1 MNTDISKLEKIVVT
15 AILTLAAVLTIMVM
29 FKTTDPKVEPT
40 PEQDNTK
47 LELELEN
54 QKLKNLID
62 SLILVDSLHLAL
74 LKEKQILI
82 KTKKDEVIKAIY
94 FIPNADTKYK
104 DSLWTVYTQ
113 DTIGRGYTK

>member
-1 MNTDISKLEKIVVT
+1 MSKLERVVIT
-15 AILTLAAVLTIMVM
+15 GMLTLVAVLAIMM
-29 FKTTDPKVEPT
+29 LFKTTDPEPVLT
-40 PEQDNTK
+40 PTYDNTK
-47 LELELEN
+47 LELEIEN
-54 QKLKNLID
+54 QKLKNLMD
-62 SLILVDSLHLAL
+62 SLILVDSIHLMQ

-82 KTKKDEVIKAIY
+82 KIKKDEAIKAIY

>member
-1 MNTDISKLEKIVVT
+1 MNNKYEKLIALILMGVVT
-15 AILTLAAVLTIMVM
+15 VVTVLIL
-29 FKTTDPKVEPT
+29 FKTTEPEPVTPT
-40 PEQDNTK
+40 PTYDNTK

-82 KTKKDEVIKAIY
+82 KTKKNEVVKAIY

>member
-1 MNTDISKLEKIVVT
+1 M
-15 AILTLAAVLTIMVM
+15 ILIL
-29 FKTTDPKVEPT
+29 FKTTEPELPIT
-40 PEQDNTK
+40 KEQDNTK
-47 LELELEN
+47 LELEIEN
-54 QKLKNLID
+54 QKLKNLMD

>member
-1 MNTDISKLEKIVVT
+1 MNGKYEKLIALVLMGIVTVVT
-15 AILTLAAVLTIMVM
+15 ILIL
-29 FKTTDPKVEPT
+29 FKTTEPELPVT
-40 PEQDNTK
+40 KEQDNTK
-47 LELELEN
+47 LELEIEN

>member
-1 MNTDISKLEKIVVT
+1 MNDKYDKIIALVLMGIVTVVT
-15 AILTLAAVLTIMVM
+15 ILIL
-29 FKTTDPKVEPT
+29 FKTTEPDPIPT
-40 PEQDNTK
+40 PTYDNAK
-47 LELELEN
+47 LEMEIEN
-54 QKLKNLID
+54 QKLKFLVD
-62 SLILVDSLHLAL
+62 SLKLVDSLHLIQ

-82 KTKKDEVIKAIY
+82 KNKKNEITKAIY

>member
-1 MNTDISKLEKIVVT
+1 MNGKYEKPIALVLMGIVTVVT
-15 AILTLAAVLTIMVM
+15 ILIL
-29 FKTTDPKVEPT
+29 FKTTEPELPVT
-40 PEQDNTK
+40 KEQDNTK
-47 LELELEN
+47 LELEIEN

-113 DTIGRGYTK
+113 DTIGRGYIK

>member
-1 MNTDISKLEKIVVT
+1 MDNKEKIIALILMGVITVVTILILFQTTESKLPV
-15 AILTLAAVLTIMVM
+15 
-29 FKTTDPKVEPT
+29 T

-47 LELELEN
+47 LELKIEN
-54 QKLKNLID
+54 QKLKF
-62 SLILVDSLHLAL
+62 LVDSLALMDSIHLIQ

-82 KTKKDEVIKAIY
+82 KNKKNEITKAIK

>member
-1 MNTDISKLEKIVVT
+1 MSKLERIVIT
-15 AILTLAAVLTIMVM
+15 GMLTLIAVLAIMMM
-29 FKTTDPKVEPT
+29 FKTTDPEPVLT
-40 PEQDNTK
+40 PTYDSTK
-47 LELELEN
+47 LELEIEN
-54 QKLKNLID
+54 QKLKNLMD

-82 KTKKDEVIKAIY
+82 KTKKDEVVKAIY
-94 FIPNADTKYK
+94 FIPNANTKYK

>member
-1 MNTDISKLEKIVVT
+1 MNDKYEKIIALILMGVITVVT
-15 AILTLAAVLTIMVM
+15 VLIL
-29 FKTTDPKVEPT
+29 FQTTEPEIPAT
-40 PEQDNTK
+40 PEEDNTK
-47 LELELEN
+47 LKLEIEN
-54 QKLKNLID
+54 QKLKF
-62 SLILVDSLHLAL
+62 LVDSLALMDSIHLIQ

-82 KTKKDEVIKAIY
+82 KNKKNEITKAIY

>member
-1 MNTDISKLEKIVVT
+1 MNGKYEKLIALVLMGIVTVVT
-15 AILTLAAVLTIMVM
+15 ILIL
-29 FKTTDPKVEPT
+29 FKTTEPELPVT
-40 PEQDNTK
+40 KEQDNTK
-47 LELELEN
+47 LELEIEN

-113 DTIGRGYTK
+113 DTIGRGYIK

>member
-1 MNTDISKLEKIVVT
+1 MSKLERVVIT
-15 AILTLAAVLTIMVM
+15 GMLTLVAVLAIMM
-29 FKTTDPKVEPT
+29 LFKTTDPKVEPT
-40 PEQDNTK
+40 SEQDNTK

-54 QKLKNLID
+54 QKLKNLMD